1 MAVFGQR
8 ILRRR
13 CTGTTTCREHPALS
27 AASSTLNIR
36 CAFLLSSK
44 AGSRPS
50 G

>member
-1 MAVFGQR
+1 MVVFGQG

-13 CTGTTTCREHPALS
+13 CTGTTTCRERPALS
-27 AASSTLNIR
+27 AASSTLNIGAPS
-36 CAFLLSSK
+36 CFSSK